1 MAVPGG
7 HHGVI
12 AEVVSLTARVYLV
25 LRGLAIV
32 THPAPVAVVS
42 QGHYREE
49 TALRLLETRVTG
61 GEIISSIY
69 MMIYFRFY
77 PLSALRYGSLLFAYN
92 FNDVAWRDTS
102 KAPVLFF
109 CILFLVS

>member
-12 AEVVSLTARVYLV
+12 AEVVSLTARIYLV

-49 TALRLLETRVTG
+49 TALRLLETRITG
-61 GEIISSIY
+61 DAAVNIKRTIS
-69 MMIYFRFY
+69 
-77 PLSALRYGSLLFAYN
+77 G
-92 FNDVAWRDTS
+92 
-102 KAPVLFF
+102 K
-109 CILFLVS
+109 